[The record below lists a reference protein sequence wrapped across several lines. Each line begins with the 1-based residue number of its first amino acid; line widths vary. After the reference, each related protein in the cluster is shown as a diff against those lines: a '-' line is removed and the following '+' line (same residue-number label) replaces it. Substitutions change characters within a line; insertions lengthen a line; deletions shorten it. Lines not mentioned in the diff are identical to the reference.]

1 MSKDVDAILDR
12 GVSWEVDTALRAR
25 RSERRAWLTV
35 WILAVLL
42 FTAIAAVALLTPL
55 KEIQTVILR
64 VNDTTGV
71 VDTVVTN
78 QPVVAGTNEVL
89 DKYWLSQYV
98 NAREEYSLALVYDN
112 YQKVRLMST
121 APIGKAVYE
130 YVRPENP
137 RSPIKVIGQGTIE
150 ARITSISF
158 LAHNV
163 GVVRFERTQRD
174 AGGDGRTTR
183 HIATITF
190 DYLAPPLDEA
200 DRRINPIGF
209 QVSDYRIDDEAVV
222 SGSVR

>member
-1 MSKDVDAILDR
+1 MNILPVVPTLKASK
-12 GVSWEVDTALRAR
+12 EVTD
-25 RSERRAWLTV
+25 
-35 WILAVLL
+35 LL
-42 FTAIAAVALLTPL
+42 GTNPL
-55 KEIQTVILR
+55 KVWEDIAPSGTAYPYAVWS
-64 VNDTTGV
+64 
-71 VDTVVTN
+71 VVTAN
-78 QPVVAGTNEVL
+78 PENHL
-89 DKYWLSQYV
+89 DCPANTDHVSFQIV
-98 NAREEYSLALVYDN
+98 VYDN